1 MFPSATNLSN
11 FLLLKAAPWSFTKDG
26 RISAAAPRT
35 PSLAVALSKPCTLSC
50 CRNCAPAERKKR
62 VFGKRLAHKQ
72 PLLSCSQ
79 ATKALLGRPALS
91 PEPSR
96 PPLCSRT
103 QRGRKSRSVFAS
115 HVGTQALYTLQW
127 HCGYFVS
134 LTNRRQRGKR
144 PAKTVRSF
152 DNWEL
157 YKFRKSS
164 EEDLKLFFISPFLRF
179 FFLSASPIV
188 RLLKSCV
195 QRSHC
200 EGDKIL

>member
-11 FLLLKAAPWSFTKDG
+11 FLLLKAAPWTFTKDG
-26 RISAAAPRT
+26 RISAAAPPP
-35 PSLAVALSKPCTLSC
+35 PSPSPPYQTLARCHAAATA
-50 CRNCAPAERKKR
+50 APTEGKKKL

-134 LTNRRQRGKR
+134 LTNRRRGEK
-144 PAKTVRSF
+144 ACKGC
-152 DNWEL
+152 E
-157 YKFRKSS
+157 KF
-164 EEDLKLFFISPFLRF
+164 
-179 FFLSASPIV
+179 
-188 RLLKSCV
+188 
-195 QRSHC
+195 
-200 EGDKIL
+200 